1 MDRATTDTMHVQ
13 RLTDSPEMTSTH
25 GSMCI
30 EASMPQRFQA
40 DVHEGEWHSRLVE
53 LGQAFEPV
61 TLVRRESYGN
71 RSVVCQVERLECDAT
86 TPDHHSRTDRSSCLI
101 RGPGDETVP

>member
-1 MDRATTDTMHVQ
+1 MDRRTSDTTHFQ
-13 RLTDSPEMTSTH
+13 RLTDSREMTSTH

-40 DVHEGEWHSRLVE
+40 DAHEGEWHWRPVE
-53 LGQAFEPV
+53 PGQAFEPV

-71 RSVVCQVERLECDAT
+71 RSVACQVERLECDAT
-86 TPDHHSRTDRSSCLI
+86 TPDHHSRTDRSSFLI
-101 RGPGDETVP
+101 RVPGDETVL